1 MGRENIQH
9 IEKKIRNFQ
18 VPAQRSKE
26 DAWAELEA
34 RIAANAKP
42 KRKVLQLNWLSGAIG
57 AAAVVA
63 VLLWMGMFH
72 FGKYSLPV
80 VTQIAQMDTILL
92 PDSSQVILGSN
103 SSLKYSFD
111 KISKERLVQL
121 QGEAIFDVQKGRRF
135 IVNFNGGRVRVLGT
149 SFLVSAYSEKMS
161 EVTCIDGRVHVRFGR
176 ENVRLGKGQGVR
188 IYNGEVIGPFDVDM
202 EQFELRK
209 SGTFYWNQIE
219 LRELLDLVAYR
230 NGYAIK
236 VQGSISGRQFSGY
249 VEPDQLHDCLLILA
263 TSMELNYSIDDLN
276 KTIEIDAR

>member
-26 DAWAELEA
+26 DAWAELEP
-34 RIAANAKP
+34 RMAANTKP

-80 VTQIAQMDTILL
+80 VTEIAQIDTIVL
-92 PDSSQVILGSN
+92 PDSSRVVLGSN

-121 QGEAIFDVQKGRRF
+121 QGEAIFDVKKGRRF
-135 IVNFNGGRVRVLGT
+135 IVNFDGGRVRVLGT

-161 EVTCIDGRVHVRFGR
+161 EVTCIDGRVQVRFGR
-176 ENVRLGKGQGVR
+176 DNFRLEKGQGVR
-188 IYNGEVIGPFDVDM
+188 MYNDEVIGPFDVDM
-202 EQFELRK
+202 DQFELRK
-209 SGTFYWNQIE
+209 NGTFYWNQIE
-219 LRELLDLVAYR
+219 LQELLDLVVGR
-230 NGYAIK
+230 NGYSLKI
-236 VQGSISGRQFSGY
+236 QGSISGRLFSGY
-249 VEPDQLHDCLLILA
+249 VEPDKLHDCLLVLA

>member
-1 MGRENIQH
+1 MKMGRENIQH

-92 PDSSQVILGSN
+92 PDSSQVILGS
-103 SSLKYSFD
+103 
-111 KISKERLVQL
+111 IQV
-121 QGEAIFDVQKGRRF
+121 
-135 IVNFNGGRVRVLGT
+135 
-149 SFLVSAYSEKMS
+149 
-161 EVTCIDGRVHVRFGR
+161 
-176 ENVRLGKGQGVR
+176 
-188 IYNGEVIGPFDVDM
+188 
-202 EQFELRK
+202 
-209 SGTFYWNQIE
+209 
-219 LRELLDLVAYR
+219 
-230 NGYAIK
+230 
-236 VQGSISGRQFSGY
+236 
-249 VEPDQLHDCLLILA
+249 
-263 TSMELNYSIDDLN
+263 
-276 KTIEIDAR
+276 